1 MHADAAAGGDE
12 GVAVMQRVCEV
23 GQAGVGSRTRRVDFG
38 RTLHGERLVW
48 PFGIEFL
55 NKVVEAGLLLQTV
68 HSGRSGCFF
77 LQRQMHAL
85 VAAVLLWVARLDAL
99 DGDAEPQPPHREFGE
114 IKEAV
119 RTSERHAI
127 VGPDRLGQATLL
139 EELLEG
145 SDSKVLAGRFKGF
158 AEQQK
163 ARGVVGD
170 SQRKAVPAIAE
181 LELALEIG
189 APEVVWRGAGR
200 QRRAGRP
207 VPRPSRDLDQA
218 VPVENGVDRALGRNA
233 DVAVQS
239 ADQDLADL
247 AGTPMGL
254 VALGRDDQAL
264 DLPRQLVGVAN
275 RPARTVGQGLEAVF
289 LVALEDLVAG
299 LARNAERATDLAHR
313 FAVQQ
318 LSDEPQALVHHRTL
332 LPRHPHLPRK
342 GRKGE
347 RCYPCVRYDLSP
359 MSRAA
364 QRFIEKANSPLS
376 GGKACDCHPTLLT
389 TPKRVR
395 LRG

>member
-55 NKVVEAGLLLQTV
+55 NKGVEAGLLLETV
-68 HSGRSGCFF
+68 HCGRSGCLF

-119 RTSERHAI
+119 WTGERHAI
-127 VGPDRLGQATLL
+127 VGPDRLRQTTLL

-145 SDSKVLAGRFKGF
+145 SDGKVLAGRFKGF
-158 AEQQK
+158 AEQEK

-189 APEVVWRGAGR
+189 APEVVWRSAGR
-200 QRRAGRP
+200 QRRAGCP

-218 VPVENGVDRALGRNA
+218 VPVEHGVDRALGRNG

-239 ADQDLADL
+239 ADQEFADL
-247 AGTPMGL
+247 AGTPMRL
-254 VALGRDDQAL
+254 VTLGCDDQAL

-275 RPARTVGQGLEAVF
+275 RPAQTVGQGLETVF
-289 LVALEDLVAG
+289 LIALEDLVAG

-318 LSDEPQALVHHRTL
+318 LSDKPQAFVHYRTL

-342 GRKGE
+342 GNGVTHVSGTICHLCLGPLTFRTQ
-347 RCYPCVRYDLSP
+347 RLTR
-359 MSRAA
+359 RAGVMNCDTHA
-364 QRFIEKANSPLS
+364 S
-376 GGKACDCHPTLLT
+376 GVHAIALELD
-389 TPKRVR
+389 R
-395 LRG
+395 

>member
-38 RTLHGERLVW
+38 RTLHGECLVW

-119 RTSERHAI
+119 WTGERHAI

-145 SDSKVLAGRFKGF
+145 SDGKVLAGRFKGF
-158 AEQQK
+158 AEQEK

-181 LELALEIG
+181 LELAPRFRGGRLLKSAHQRSFG
-189 APEVVWRGAGR
+189 AA
-200 QRRAGRP
+200 
-207 VPRPSRDLDQA
+207 
-218 VPVENGVDRALGRNA
+218 PVESRSLGAAA
-233 DVAVQS
+233 DP
-239 ADQDLADL
+239 
-247 AGTPMGL
+247 GP
-254 VALGRDDQAL
+254 
-264 DLPRQLVGVAN
+264 
-275 RPARTVGQGLEAVF
+275 
-289 LVALEDLVAG
+289 
-299 LARNAERATDLAHR
+299 
-313 FAVQQ
+313 
-318 LSDEPQALVHHRTL
+318 
-332 LPRHPHLPRK
+332 
-342 GRKGE
+342 
-347 RCYPCVRYDLSP
+347 
-359 MSRAA
+359 
-364 QRFIEKANSPLS
+364 
-376 GGKACDCHPTLLT
+376 
-389 TPKRVR
+389 
-395 LRG
+395 